1 MFIVSRQSQEGAES
15 LLFFTVTPLIKTEL
29 ANDKSMFSS
38 VSPVSYVS
46 QICTRRNRKPAYPT
60 VSPLIKAEFGS
71 NKAYFPRCHV
81 FLVQ

>member
-15 LLFFTVTPLIKTEL
+15 LLFFTVTPLINTEL
-29 ANDKSMFSS
+29 ANDKIMFS
-38 VSPVSYVS
+38 SPVSYVS